1 MENIAPTKEFSSIPG
16 PKAAPILGNI
26 LDMRQGEVFKIM
38 VDMHKKYGDL
48 FLLELPKNSYVYAIA
63 GPDSVQHVLQMNNQ
77 NYIKGDRI
85 QITAPLIGN
94 GLFASEGAF
103 WRRQRRMM
111 QPAFHR
117 REIARLAHIM
127 VEVIQET
134 MAGWEPCIDL
144 GERLDMQHEMM
155 KLTMEVVTRT
165 LFTNSLAP
173 AEVAE
178 MGRQITFLLDVITER
193 GQVPIRLGE
202 KLPTARNRRFD
213 AGVAAINAIVY
224 RLIEARRAGGDPGD
238 DLLGMLLTAQDEETG
253 ERMTDEQLRDELV
266 TMFLA
271 GHETTAIALSWSI
284 LLLSLNPAA
293 RRKLQDEVDTVL
305 DGRAPGP
312 EDYSSL
318 PYTAAVIQEA
328 MRLYPPLP
336 ITIRQALNDDVLDG
350 YPVRAG
356 SSIFVNFYAL
366 HHNPDVWDNPEGF
379 EPERFLPG
387 RDAGRHRYA
396 YAPFGGGPRQCIGNN
411 FALMEGVLALAM
423 ISQRYELN
431 LCPGVDIRPHMP
443 GTLRPRGGVPVIVKR
458 RQTGE

>member
-1 MENIAPTKEFSSIPG
+1 
-16 PKAAPILGNI
+16 
-26 LDMRQGEVFKIM
+26 
-38 VDMHKKYGDL
+38 
-48 FLLELPKNSYVYAIA
+48 
-63 GPDSVQHVLQMNNQ
+63 
-77 NYIKGDRI
+77 
-85 QITAPLIGN
+85 
-94 GLFASEGAF
+94 
-103 WRRQRRMM
+103 
-111 QPAFHR
+111 
-117 REIARLAHIM
+117 
-127 VEVIQET
+127 
-134 MAGWEPCIDL
+134 
-144 GERLDMQHEMM
+144 
-155 KLTMEVVTRT
+155 
-165 LFTNSLAP
+165 
-173 AEVAE
+173 
-178 MGRQITFLLDVITER
+178 MGRQITFLLDVVTER
-193 GQVPIRLGE
+193 GQAPIRLGE

-213 AGVAAINAIVY
+213 AGVAAINAFVY
-224 RLIEARRAGGDPGD
+224 RLIEARRAAGDPGD

-305 DGRAPGP
+305 AGRVPGP

-350 YPVRAG
+350 YPVKAG

-379 EPERFLPG
+379 EPERFMPG
-387 RDAGRHRYA
+387 RDGGRHRYA

-423 ISQRYELN
+423 MSQKYEFN
-431 LCPGVDIRPHMP
+431 LCPGTDIRPHMP
-443 GTLRPRGGVPVIVKR
+443 GTLRPRGGVPVMVKR
-458 RQTGE
+458 REVAAAR